1 MDDKEESLIQHLEAL
16 RSVLVKSLTALA
28 IGLLP
33 MFFLVPYF
41 MNALIKVI
49 VGDNEIV
56 LNYFSP
62 MEVFLLQ
69 IKFGSFCYLPYT
81 IMNADL

>member
-33 MFFLVPYF
+33 MFFLVPI
-41 MNALIKVI
+41 L
-49 VGDNEIV
+49 
-56 LNYFSP
+56 
-62 MEVFLLQ
+62 
-69 IKFGSFCYLPYT
+69 
-81 IMNADL
+81 